1 MQLSDSSK
9 VSWKVVLAIMF
20 VVQMLSVVGFAC
32 IMPFLPLYVHALGTV
47 TFLSES
53 LCTALVYSGQALTMM
68 LVSPLWGYLA
78 DRYGRKVMVER
89 ATFGGAIVLLLMA
102 FPRSAE
108 ELVLLRML
116 QGAISGILGAA
127 NALVAA
133 SVPRAKS
140 GFAMGL
146 MQVSMGLG
154 FALGP
159 LLGGVLADLFGYRSV
174 FYFTAPLLLMAG
186 VLVWRFVDEEFVPRK
201 IEGKWGSN
209 IFRAWARVSR
219 TPGVGWLFLLR
230 FINQSGRIIYF
241 PILPLFLLTLIDNP
255 EKINSYTGIVISVA
269 SVSTALFSVAI
280 GRLGDRS
287 THQKMVILCLFGAGA
302 TFLLQSLVQSGWQ
315 LVVLQLFY
323 GIALGGI
330 ITSISAMLATFTE
343 KGDEG
348 TVYGLDNSVNA
359 GARMVGPLLCYVIT
373 SLLGMRMVFASAG
386 IFYLLA
392 AVLAVAFLPK
402 NRPSDS
408 RR

>member
-9 VSWKVVLAIMF
+9 GNWKVVLAVMF

-47 TFLSES
+47 TFVSES

-68 LVSPLWGYLA
+68 LASPLWGYLA

-108 ELVLLRML
+108 ELVLLRMV
-116 QGAISGILGAA
+116 QGGISGILGAA

-159 LLGGVLADLFGYRSV
+159 LVGGVLADLFGYRSV

-186 VLVWRFVDEEFVPRK
+186 VLVWRFVDEQFVPRK
-201 IEGKWGSN
+201 IEGKRFSN
-209 IFRAWARVSR
+209 IFGAWARVSR
-219 TPGVGWLFLLR
+219 TPGVSLLYLLR

-241 PILPLFLLTLIDNP
+241 PILPLFLLTLIENPDN
-255 EKINSYTGIVISVA
+255 INSYTGIVISVA
-269 SVSTALFSVAI
+269 SISTALFSVAI

-287 THQKMVILCLFGAGA
+287 SHQKMVILCLFSAGV
-302 TFLLQSLVQSGWQ
+302 TFLFQSLVQSGWQ

-348 TVYGLDNSVNA
+348 TVYGLDSSVNA
-359 GARMVGPLLCYVIT
+359 GARMVGPLLCYAIT
-373 SLLGMRMVFASAG
+373 SLLGMRMVFACAG
-386 IFYLLA
+386 MLYLLA
-392 AVLAVAFLPK
+392 AVLAVVFLPK
-402 NRPSDS
+402 NGLSDS

>member
-1 MQLSDSSK
+1 MQLSDSSQG
-9 VSWKVVLAIMF
+9 SWKVVLAIMF
-20 VVQMLSVVGFAC
+20 VVQMISVVGFAC

-47 TFLSES
+47 TFMSES

-68 LVSPLWGYLA
+68 LASPLWGYLA

-116 QGAISGILGAA
+116 QGGISGILGAA

-186 VLVWRFVDEEFVPRK
+186 VLVWRFVDEDFVPRK
-201 IEGKWGSN
+201 IEGKRFSN

-219 TPGVGWLFLLR
+219 TPGVGLLYLLR

-255 EKINSYTGIVISVA
+255 EKINSYTGIVISVS

-287 THQKMVILCLFGAGA
+287 THQKMVILCLFGAGG

-323 GIALGGI
+323 GIALGGV

-348 TVYGLDNSVNA
+348 TVYGLDSSVNA
-359 GARMVGPLLCYVIT
+359 GARMVGPLLCYAIT
-373 SLLGMRMVFASAG
+373 SLFGMRMVFACAG
-386 IFYLLA
+386 MFYLLA

-402 NRPSDS
+402 NSPSGS
-408 RR
+408 RC

>member
-9 VSWKVVLAIMF
+9 GSWKVVLAIMF
-20 VVQMLSVVGFAC
+20 VVQMISVVGFAC

-47 TFLSES
+47 TFMSES

-68 LVSPLWGYLA
+68 LASPLWGYLA

-116 QGAISGILGAA
+116 QGGISGILGAA

-186 VLVWRFVDEEFVPRK
+186 VLVWRFVDEDFVPRK
-201 IEGKWGSN
+201 IEGKRFSN

-219 TPGVGWLFLLR
+219 APGVGLLYLLR

-255 EKINSYTGIVISVA
+255 EKINSYTGIVISVS

-287 THQKMVILCLFGAGA
+287 THQKMVILCLFGAGV

-330 ITSISAMLATFTE
+330 ITSVSAMLATFTE

-348 TVYGLDNSVNA
+348 TVYGLDSSVNA
-359 GARMVGPLLCYVIT
+359 GARMVGPLLCYAIT
-373 SLLGMRMVFASAG
+373 SLFGMRMVFACAG
-386 IFYLLA
+386 MFYLLA

-402 NRPSDS
+402 NSPSG
-408 RR
+408 

>member
-1 MQLSDSSK
+1 MQLSDSSQG
-9 VSWKVVLAIMF
+9 SWKVVLAIMF

-32 IMPFLPLYVHALGTV
+32 IMPFLPLYVHVLGTV
-47 TFLSES
+47 TFMSES

-68 LVSPLWGYLA
+68 LASPLWGYLA

-116 QGAISGILGAA
+116 QGGISGILGAA

-133 SVPRAKS
+133 AVPRVKA

-174 FYFTAPLLLMAG
+174 FYFTAPLQLMAG
-186 VLVWRFVDEEFVPRK
+186 VLVWRFVDENFVPRK
-201 IEGKWGSN
+201 IEGKRFSN

-219 TPGVGWLFLLR
+219 TPGVGLLYLLR

-255 EKINSYTGIVISVA
+255 EKINSYTGMVISVA

-323 GIALGGI
+323 GIALGGT

-348 TVYGLDNSVNA
+348 TVYGLDSSVNA
-359 GARMVGPLLCYVIT
+359 GARMVGPLLCYAIT
-373 SLLGMRMVFASAG
+373 SLLGMRMVFACAG
-386 IFYLLA
+386 MFYLFA